1 MERIHRVLLA
11 LLAPLALAT
20 LVVAA
25 AACDDDDENAQTLTA
40 IPSVTVTAR
49 DFSFDAPDLIAG
61 GRMAIDFRNEGRE
74 EHHAQLLRLND
85 GVSPEQLLAALE
97 QDESAILQMATLA
110 SGPSVTG
117 PGLRSEVILDLAE
130 GNYLMLCVIPSADGV
145 PHVAKGMLK
154 PFQVSGGAP
163 PAQPLRLDGEVV
175 LADFSIQVPPLQTGE
190 RTLRV
195 TNNGPQPHEVA
206 LMKLTDGA
214 TLADAQA
221 FLRGEG
227 PPPPSLSIG
236 GAQAMGQG
244 QRAWIRFDFTPGA
257 YVAICFIPDPA
268 SGKPHFQLGMVTTF
282 SVE

>member
-11 LLAPLALAT
+11 LLAPVALAS
-20 LVVAA
+20 LIVAA
-25 AACDDDDENAQTLTA
+25 AACDDDDDNAQPLAA

-49 DFSFDAPDLIAG
+49 DFSFEAPDLIAG
-61 GRMAIDFRNEGRE
+61 GRVAIDFRNEGAE
-74 EHHAQLLRLND
+74 EHHAQFLRLND
-85 GVSPEQLLAALE
+85 GVRPEQLLAALQ
-97 QDESAILQMATLA
+97 QDESAILQMSTLA

-117 PGLRSEVILDLAE
+117 PGLSSEVILDLTE

-154 PFQVSGGAP
+154 PFQVSGEAP
-163 PAQPLRLDGEVV
+163 PAQPLRLDGEIV
-175 LADFSIQVPPLQTGE
+175 LADFSIQMPPLQAGE

-214 TLADAQA
+214 AIAEAEA

-227 PPPPSLSIG
+227 PPPPGLSIG
-236 GAQAMGQG
+236 GAQALGQG
-244 QRAWIRFDFTPGA
+244 GRAWVRVELTPGA
-257 YVAICFIPDPA
+257 YAAICFIPDPA
-268 SGKPHFQLGMVTTF
+268 TGKPHFLLGMATVF